1 MKNKKMRLSI
11 MLYEYYKINTRK
23 MYFKFARIFKYITNL
38 IYQIK
43 IMIQKRIHNYS
54 YIRIFF
60 NPLFIQFI
68 HTTYSHYNIICM
80 V

>member
-60 NPLFIQFI
+60 NPLFIYSLFI
-68 HTTYSHYNIICM
+68 LLIHIII
-80 V
+80 